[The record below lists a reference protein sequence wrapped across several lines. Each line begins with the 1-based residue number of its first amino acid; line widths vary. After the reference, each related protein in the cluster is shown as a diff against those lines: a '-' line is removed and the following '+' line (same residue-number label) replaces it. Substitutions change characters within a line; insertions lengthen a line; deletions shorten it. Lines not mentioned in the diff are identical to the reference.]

1 MTGAIERELA
11 TAMGLCSSRGDEER
25 VAEAQEE
32 LARLR
37 NAADAIGMLV
47 ARLENLQRNGDTW
60 LTVASVLAMIGDC
73 EMLASRN
80 AGPGENDGRR
90 D

>member
-11 TAMGLCSSRGDEER
+11 TAMGLCSSRGDDER
-25 VAEAQEE
+25 VAEAQAE

-37 NAADAIGMLV
+37 KADDALRMLV

-60 LTVASVLAMIGDC
+60 LTVAAVLSMIGDC

-80 AGPGENDGRR
+80 AGPGEKL
-90 D
+90 

>member
-11 TAMGLCSSRGDEER
+11 TAMGMCSSRGDEER

-60 LTVASVLAMIGDC
+60 LTVAAVLAMISDC
-73 EMLASRN
+73 KMLASRDN
-80 AGPGENDGRR
+80 APTD
-90 D
+90 